1 MALILLP
8 AGGAAA
14 QDQPKPAAEK
24 PKTPPPPLFPRHR
37 RGLYRNAAGLE
48 VIDATPQSPP
58 LDTDDPGVP
67 DNGEF
72 EINFSTHFDY
82 AKEAQ
87 HIDLAHSRRQLRHP
101 SGRSPA
107 TSSRRRSRSRFRSS
121 SAREAGEPY
130 NTGLGAAKV
139 GIKVNFYRD
148 EHRGI
153 SVSFYPQVEFAADGG
168 RGARKNLEENGQT
181 LILPLLVAREFH
193 QFTFVVNGTFEKP
206 FNDPDRGAA
215 SEFGVGFGRALT
227 RKVAAMIELRTESS
241 LDFKDDR
248 LVFINA
254 GLIHGV
260 RNIVVYFNGGHS
272 VLSDDGLG
280 HTYAGIG
287 IKLLIGTKDK
297 Q

>member
-1 MALILLP
+1 MASILLS
-8 AGGAAA
+8 ASGAAA
-14 QDQPKPAAEK
+14 QEQAKPAAEK

-37 RGLYRNAAGLE
+37 RGLYRNAAGQE

-67 DNGEF
+67 DNGEY
-72 EINFSTHFDY
+72 ELNFSTHVDY
-82 AKEAQ
+82 AKDAQ
-87 HIDLAHSRRQLRHP
+87 HIDLLTVDANYGIRPAIAGYKLP
-101 SGRSPA
+101 SQIKIEVPIA
-107 TSSRRRSRSRFRSS
+107 
-121 SAREAGEPY
+121 SAREEGEPY
-130 NTGLGAAKV
+130 NTGLGAAKI
-139 GIKVNFYRD
+139 GIKLNFYRD

-168 RGARKNLEENGQT
+168 QGTSKNLEENGQT

-193 QFTFVVNGTFEKP
+193 QFTFVFNGTFEKP
-206 FNDPDRGAA
+206 FNDPDRSAA

-248 LVFINA
+248 LVFVNG

-260 RNIVVYFNGGHS
+260 RNIVVYVNGGHS
-272 VLSDDGLG
+272 VFSDDGRG

-287 IKLLIGTKDK
+287 IKLLVGTRDK